1 MYSLHADRGFLC
13 RVSPFRYLR
22 IIGYVLLPEAFRSLS
37 RLSSALSAK
46 ASTLRP
52 YYFNRSRNDRISW
65 FSVSSLMY
73 SVTSAGFVF
82 FSFSYLVI
90 NDEIWISLM
99 SWLISISENEFYLNS
114 CMKFSRYMLR
124 TISFYHSRWAWVD
137 SNHRPH
143 AYQACA
149 LTTWA
154 TSPFGLWSFPR
165 PAYSIRMISHPSGEY
180 EIRTRDLLLARQAL
194 SQLS

>member
-52 YYFNRSRNDRISW
+52 YYFNRSRSDRISW

-82 FSFSYLVI
+82 LSFSYLVI

-124 TISFYHSRWAWVD
+124 TISFLSFSMGLSGLEPPTSRLSGVR
-137 SNHRPH
+137 SNHLSYKPIRLM
-143 AYQACA
+143 AVS
-149 LTTWA
+149 TTRLFN
-154 TSPFGLWSFPR
+154 SD
-165 PAYSIRMISHPSGEY
+165 
-180 EIRTRDLLLARQAL
+180 DL
-194 SQLS
+194 SS